1 VTNPHN
7 ESVTDKSMETELK
20 LHVPPTDIERMRQH
34 PVLAEHAVGAP
45 TEHRHTDTYYDT
57 PDHALWKHGLTLRVR
72 ERDGACV
79 QTVKTADGPSPGL
92 HRRGEWECEL
102 PDATPRPALLARQI
116 KPARVAALL
125 ASDDVAAR
133 LQPVF
138 RNTTQRTTWDIRLP
152 DGEQV
157 ECALDAGD
165 IASGERRAPI
175 AELELELKSGSPA
188 QLFDLALALHHDV
201 PLRMANDS
209 KAARGYALTEP
220 AAPRAVK
227 AQAVRLKKSMTLE
240 DAFQAIGLNCLRQME
255 ANVAGVLARD
265 VESLHQMRVG
275 LRRLRALLDMFEDL
289 AAPPADVADGLE
301 WLAGELGATRDWD
314 VLADT
319 TLDRIDGNDTSALR
333 EAARAR
339 AARLHKHML
348 DTLHVP
354 RFTELLLRLN
364 AWLQG
369 RQWRADGIPGA
380 ALAAN
385 AADGSLPLLRKAE
398 RRLARRIGKLDL
410 DDAPARHRVRI
421 AAKKAR
427 YAAEFFRD
435 LLPKQ
440 AVKRYVSHLSAL
452 QDQLGLMNDVAVAER
467 LLPELQHGNGELAR
481 QAAYARGYLRAGT
494 GTDVR
499 ALKKPLAAVAK
510 LRMRR

>member
-1 VTNPHN
+1 
-7 ESVTDKSMETELK
+7 METELK
-20 LHVPPTDIERMRQH
+20 LQVPPTDIERMRQH

-45 TEHRHTDTYYDT
+45 TEHRRTDTYYDT
-57 PDHALWKHGLTLRVR
+57 PEHALWKHGLTLRVR
-72 ERDGACV
+72 EQDGTFI

-102 PDATPRPALLARQI
+102 PDATPQPALLARQI
-116 KPARVAALL
+116 KPARVAAPLT
-125 ASDDVAAR
+125 SDDIATR

-165 IASGERRAPI
+165 IASGERHTPI

-209 KAARGYALTEP
+209 KAARGYALSEP
-220 AAPRAVK
+220 ATPQAIK
-227 AQAVRLKKSMTLE
+227 AARVRLKKSMSLE
-240 DAFQAIGLNCLRQME
+240 DAFQCIGLNCLRQME
-255 ANVAGVLARD
+255 ANVTGVLARD

-275 LRRLRALLDMFEDL
+275 LRRLRALLDMFEEL
-289 AAPPADVADGLE
+289 TVPPADIADGLE

-314 VLADT
+314 VLAAS
-319 TLDRIDGNDTSALR
+319 TLDRIDGNDTAALR
-333 EAARAR
+333 DAARAK

-354 RFTELLLRLN
+354 RFTELMLRLN

-369 RQWRADGIPGA
+369 RQWRADGIPQR
-380 ALAAN
+380 ALTAS
-385 AADGSLPLLRKAE
+385 AADGAQPLLRKAE
-398 RRLARRIGKLDL
+398 KRLAQRIGKLDP

-440 AVKRYVSHLSAL
+440 SVKRYVANLSAL

-494 GTDVR
+494 GADVR
-499 ALKKPLAAVAK
+499 ALKKPLAAIAR